1 MTVVSTL
8 DVHGLTAQEY
18 RAVMDELGVETRP
31 EGGIYLH
38 LTTPTEFGF
47 RVVEIWDE
55 KGGFDRFLEQRL
67 APAGEAIGLDRE
79 MTIAVTP
86 LHNFFAP
93 RLTELPAVV
102 ASLPGRSGD
111 RTHAIGKIDV
121 KTYEP
126 TTYDQPAEGPAL
138 VRIRVVEDFSGDI
151 EGTGAAEFLQATRGE
166 DEASFV
172 GVERVTGR
180 LGGKSGTFV
189 LQDEGTLKGT
199 TVSGTWFVVPGSGAG
214 ELQGLRGEGGF
225 EAELGQEADVTL
237 DYWFE

>member
-38 LTTPTEFGF
+38 LTTPIELGF

-55 KGGFDRFLEQRL
+55 KQGFDRFVEQRL

-93 RLTELPAVV
+93 RLTELPTLV
-102 ASLPGRSGD
+102 ASLPGAPQRIGRS
-111 RTHAIGKIDV
+111 V
-121 KTYEP
+121 
-126 TTYDQPAEGPAL
+126 PAP
-138 VRIRVVEDFSGDI
+138 RP
-151 EGTGAAEFLQATRGE
+151 
-166 DEASFV
+166 
-172 GVERVTGR
+172 ERPMER
-180 LGGKSGTFV
+180 
-189 LQDEGTLKGT
+189 
-199 TVSGTWFVVPGSGAG
+199 
-214 ELQGLRGEGGF
+214 
-225 EAELGQEADVTL
+225 EAESS
-237 DYWFE
+237 